1 MPSLRDWFRR
11 GVNSR
16 LAVWGFNCA
25 MKVRVCRSEDLEAL
39 VALERSSPTAAH
51 WQESFYRELFEK
63 GAAERISLVAE
74 DQAGLRG
81 FLVARIAGDECEL
94 ENVVVAESSQRRGLG
109 SKLIRALI
117 DEVSDRKIARIF
129 LEVRES
135 NVAARALYLLCGF
148 AISGRRASYYSD
160 PREDAVL
167 YALALR
173 SRGRG

>member
-1 MPSLRDWFRR
+1 MNIRA
-11 GVNSR
+11 G
-16 LAVWGFNCA
+16 
-25 MKVRVCRSEDLEAL
+25 RSGDLEAL
-39 VALERSSPTAAH
+39 VALERQALTAAH
-51 WQESFYRELFEK
+51 WPESFYAELFEK

-74 DQAGLRG
+74 EEGELRG

-117 DEVSDRKIARIF
+117 DEVSDRKVARIF

-135 NVAARALYLLCGF
+135 NLAARALYLKCGF
-148 AISGRRASYYSD
+148 AISGRRAAYYAD

-167 YALALR
+167 YALTL
-173 SRGRG
+173 